1 MTKKVIHASGKRK
14 TAIARATLS
23 PGKGIVRINSKLL
36 DVYEPEQAKFK
47 IQEPLLIAGDLAKK
61 VNINVSVNGGGWQ
74 AQSEAARLTVAKVLL
89 EFADNK
95 TLKQKFLDYDRHL
108 LVADVRRKEPNKPN
122 VSKARKKRQ
131 FSKR

>member
-23 PGKGIVRINSKLL
+23 TGKGIVRINSKLL
-36 DVYEPEQAKFK
+36 DVYEPEQARHK
-47 IQEPLLIAGDLAKK
+47 IQEPLLLAGDLAKK
-61 VNINVSVNGGGWQ
+61 VNINVSVSGGGWQ

-89 EFADNK
+89 EFSDNK
-95 TLKQKFLDYDRHL
+95 SLKQKFLEYDRHL

-122 VSKARKKRQ
+122 ISKARKKRQ